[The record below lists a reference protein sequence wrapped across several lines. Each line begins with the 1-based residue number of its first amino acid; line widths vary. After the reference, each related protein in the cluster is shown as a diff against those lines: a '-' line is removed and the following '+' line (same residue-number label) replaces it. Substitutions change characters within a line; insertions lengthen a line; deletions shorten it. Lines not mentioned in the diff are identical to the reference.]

1 MSVRLAKITVCGPR
15 RRLDLALPAHVP
27 VAEWLPEVLR
37 RAGDGLADEGERHG
51 GWLLCRTDGTPVS
64 AARPLPQQG
73 VRDGEVLHLVPGD
86 TFWPEPEH
94 DDLAELVAATS
105 RSRRTTWS
113 GQTTRRYAGA
123 AAAAWLAGGWLL
135 LVRSS
140 GPDLAELAVAV
151 TVAVAVAG
159 VLADRVWRNPVAGLT
174 LGAGALPYAFAA
186 GLLLAGGGGPVGTD
200 PRGWPSA
207 GAVLA
212 AHLAMLVAAP
222 LIALGVTTGRSIFA
236 AATTVGLLGSLAAA
250 VALAGA
256 GAAGAAALT
265 LALIGC
271 GTGLLPRLAVR
282 IGRLPV
288 TSPATGLSD
297 ATAPG
302 ATTAD
307 RSAPDADAVAHGV
320 VRAEQVLTGMLVGS
334 AVLAVVASAVLVWR
348 GGVAGLV
355 LLGAAAVA
363 LPLRG
368 RMFVVA
374 RQRVPLQ
381 AAGLTAGVL
390 LVFVGLPAYLPLP
403 ATVFVALAAA
413 LALTTAAAGG
423 RYATRAPSPYLGRV
437 ADVLDTLAV
446 VSLIPVAGAVLG
458 LYRWAT
464 GLLG

>member
-51 GWLLCRTDGTPVS
+51 GWMLCRTDGTPVS
-64 AARPLPQQG
+64 ATRPLPQQG

-94 DDLAELVAATS
+94 DDLADLVAATS
-105 RSRRTTWS
+105 RSRRTPWS
-113 GQTTRRYAGA
+113 GQTTRRYACA
-123 AAAAWLAGGWLL
+123 AAAVWLAGGWLL
-135 LVRSS
+135 LVRLG
-140 GPDLAELAVAV
+140 GPDLAELAVVV
-151 TVAVAVAG
+151 TVAAAVAG
-159 VLADRVWRNPVAGLT
+159 VLADRVWRDPVAGLT
-174 LGAGALPYAFAA
+174 LGASALPYAFAA
-186 GLLLAGGGGPVGTD
+186 GLLLAGGDGPVGTD
-200 PRGWPSA
+200 PHGWPSA

-222 LIALGVTTGRSIFA
+222 LIALGVTTGRSIFT
-236 AATTVGLLGSLAAA
+236 AATTVGLLGSLTAA

-256 GAAGAAALT
+256 GAAGAAAVA
-265 LALIGC
+265 LALVGC

-288 TSPATGLSD
+288 TNLATGLSGVTTPD
-297 ATAPG
+297 ATTVG
-302 ATTAD
+302 T
-307 RSAPDADAVAHGV
+307 SAPEPDAVAHGV
-320 VRAEQVLTGMLVGS
+320 VRAEQVLTGMLVGF
-334 AVLAVVASAVLVWR
+334 AVLAVVASTVLVWR

-363 LPLRG
+363 LPLRC

-381 AAGLTAGVL
+381 AAGLTAAVL
-390 LVFVGLPAYLPLP
+390 LVLVGLPAYLPLP
-403 ATVFVALAAA
+403 ATGFVVLAAA
-413 LALTTAAAGG
+413 LALTSAAAGS
-423 RYATRAPSPYLGRV
+423 RYATRVPSPYLGRA